1 MFPSIVRTRVNSMK
15 QMYKKVTLI
24 SFSIEPVL
32 RYQCVFF
39 CFWQMLNLQ
48 KSPPL
53 PSAKNLLHGY
63 THNNMHI
70 SKDGAIADGGFFV
83 LSYGKFLLQSRL
95 SDSVEQYN
103 EPPRYRLRRNFAG
116 KINFLWFIS
125 TRRIPGAETVL
136 VLQT

>member
-1 MFPSIVRTRVNSMK
+1 
-15 QMYKKVTLI
+15 MYKKVTLI

-32 RYQCVFF
+32 RFQYVFF

-103 EPPRYRLRRNFAG
+103 EPPRYRLRRHFAKSIFCG
-116 KINFLWFIS
+116 SYLLDGYPV
-125 TRRIPGAETVL
+125 RRRFSSYKPSGTPL
-136 VLQT
+136 KK